1 MNFTIEILEYLKKS
15 YENAT
20 NKQMISDLDMNSKQ
34 APYYFRF
41 LEDNLIE
48 PMSEVTLKRYSQA
61 DGNELEQKMKA
72 LRSSSA
78 MTYNIIGND
87 HVIVKD
93 SSQYFIPGR
102 YQVFFEEQLPT
113 LKRNPRKANMDVFL
127 KSEQELIFCEMKM
140 TEWLFNK
147 PGVLKE
153 SYFDRN
159 RYFDAD
165 AFQAFSSCLDKIVLE
180 EPTDYGTYHSAL
192 EQYDV
197 LQMYKHTLAVYNYAI
212 KNKGNI
218 PSVIRLVNCVW
229 HLPETDFLS
238 EDAKVFYETKEMCEY
253 KEFIFFYKATE
264 EIRKRFEKLGF
275 DFDILFLDAKE
286 FVQQLSKNSEQLEY
300 LKRYFL

>member
-93 SSQYFIPGR
+93 SSI
-102 YQVFFEEQLPT
+102 T
-113 LKRNPRKANMDVFL
+113 
-127 KSEQELIFCEMKM
+127 
-140 TEWLFNK
+140 
-147 PGVLKE
+147 
-153 SYFDRN
+153 
-159 RYFDAD
+159 
-165 AFQAFSSCLDKIVLE
+165 
-180 EPTDYGTYHSAL
+180 
-192 EQYDV
+192 
-197 LQMYKHTLAVYNYAI
+197 
-212 KNKGNI
+212 
-218 PSVIRLVNCVW
+218 VIN
-229 HLPETDFLS
+229 
-238 EDAKVFYETKEMCEY
+238 
-253 KEFIFFYKATE
+253 
-264 EIRKRFEKLGF
+264 
-275 DFDILFLDAKE
+275 
-286 FVQQLSKNSEQLEY
+286 
-300 LKRYFL
+300 